1 MKKLLTLCLGF
12 AFCLLGSYFVA
23 EAAPPAADVH
33 WGYRGEA
40 GPAHWGELDPSF
52 AKCAEG
58 QEQSPVDIPASAPV
72 NTSGLA
78 FHYQPSGL
86 TILNNGHTVQVNYDK
101 GSAIT
106 LEGTTYDLVQFHFHA
121 PSEHTLAGQ
130 SAPMELHLVHRS
142 ADQTLAVVGVMIQR
156 GGANPAYDA
165 LLNHLPAQEQ
175 AAMPVAGVTVDA
187 ASLLP
192 ADRSYYRYNGSLTT
206 PPCSEGV
213 KWQVLRTPVT
223 LSDAQIAAFT
233 KLYPNDARP
242 VQPLNAR
249 TFLTVGSAP
258 VGMPTTGHGEQALL
272 LVLLSYAALGLIVA
286 GVVLLQRK
294 RT

>member
-1 MKKLLTLCLGF
+1 MKKLLTLCLVL
-12 AFCLLGSYFVA
+12 ACCLLGSYYIA

-33 WGYRGEA
+33 WGYSGEA

-52 AKCAEG
+52 VACAEG

-72 NTSGLA
+72 NTTGLA

-86 TILNNGHTVQVNYDK
+86 TILNNGHTIQVNYDK

-142 ADQTLAVVGVMIQR
+142 TNQTLAVVGVLIQR

-165 LLNHLPAQEQ
+165 VLNHLPAQEQ

-258 VGMPTTGHGEQALL
+258 VGMPTTGHGEHALL

-286 GVVLLQRK
+286 GGVLLQRK
-294 RT
+294 KA